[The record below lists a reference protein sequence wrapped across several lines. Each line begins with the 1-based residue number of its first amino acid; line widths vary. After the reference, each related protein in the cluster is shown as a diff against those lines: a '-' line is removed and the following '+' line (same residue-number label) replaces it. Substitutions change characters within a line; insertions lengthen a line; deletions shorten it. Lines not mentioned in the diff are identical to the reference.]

1 MKVYIVLFDYGNY
14 CEGCGEPEGVFLNRE
29 NAEAFRDEL
38 NGPDHD
44 EAVVIEMTVADYEES
59 NGYA

>member
-14 CEGCGEPEGVFLNRE
+14 YEGCGEPEGVFLNRE

-44 EAVVIEMTVADYEES
+44 EAVVIEMTVAD
-59 NGYA
+59 A